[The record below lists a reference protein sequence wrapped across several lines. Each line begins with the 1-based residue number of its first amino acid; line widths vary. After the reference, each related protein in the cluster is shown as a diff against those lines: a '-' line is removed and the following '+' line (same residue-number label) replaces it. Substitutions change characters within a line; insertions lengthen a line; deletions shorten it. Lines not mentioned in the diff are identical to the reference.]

1 MYRVRDDLYN
11 TKRPHKSHAS
21 HYHRYFMFYSMSSF
35 SLFFILREK
44 FLTKY
49 PFPDMTPR
57 DTMKLSYHMHFLSIQ
72 YGYLNP
78 FTIDTMKSSV
88 LEKL

>member
-1 MYRVRDDLYN
+1 MTLTIQSVN
-11 TKRPHKSHAS
+11 TKAMQVIITVILCFIRCLRSV
-21 HYHRYFMFYSMSSF
+21 
-35 SLFFILREK
+35 FFILREK
-44 FLTKY
+44 FLIKY